1 MPLPRRRTDR
11 FAIPVAIMT
20 MATLLLSGCSAGE
33 DTVNAN
39 DANGAKDAVVTI
51 VDDTSD
57 ALGGEWDVYSGP
69 AVEGCTMSDGSDGAT
84 YSYIK
89 TLRPGGADPESDVAA
104 VESLWRDRG
113 MTTERYESGGDDPI
127 LGVRGEEEASG
138 SLDFLADARMY
149 SVSGL
154 SACVEGDAAQLQN
167 DGE

>member
-1 MPLPRRRTDR
+1 M
-11 FAIPVAIMT
+11 PVATLI
-20 MATLLLSGCSAGE
+20 MATVLLSGCSAGE
-33 DTVNAN
+33 DTVNVN

-89 TLRPGGADPESDVAA
+89 TLRPGGSDPEADVAA
-104 VESLWRDRG
+104 VDGLWRERG
-113 MTTERYESGGDDPI
+113 LTTERYESGGDDPI
-127 LGVRGEEEASG
+127 LGVRGGEEAAG